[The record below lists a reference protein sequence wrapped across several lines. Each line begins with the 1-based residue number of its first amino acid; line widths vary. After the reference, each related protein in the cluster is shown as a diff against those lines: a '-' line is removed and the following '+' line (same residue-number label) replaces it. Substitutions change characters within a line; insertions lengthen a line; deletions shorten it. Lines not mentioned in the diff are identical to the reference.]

1 MTLQW
6 TVIAFILYLEIGA
19 CLILLLPWIR
29 PLLWKKLF
37 NSRLVNK
44 FKRWADVYSYAILIV
59 LLLLFFDA
67 VREVRKYSAT
77 EVNLDHRHAADAD
90 AVVHMRLF
98 RAQRNLY
105 ISGFSLLLFLVMKRI
120 VGLLSR
126 SAHLEAAAE
135 AAMKQ
140 AESASKHAKTLM
152 DGGDAEVSKKYD
164 EEKKEL
170 QAKLKTAENDKNAM
184 KKQAESLQKEYD
196 RVCEMLATHENGGAG
211 DKKSD

>member
-1 MTLQW
+1 
-6 TVIAFILYLEIGA
+6 
-19 CLILLLPWIR
+19 
-29 PLLWKKLF
+29 WKKFF

-44 FKRWADVYSYAILIV
+44 VKRFADIYSYAVILV

-67 VREVRKYSAT
+67 VREVRKYAHVDISMET
-77 EVNLDHRHAADAD
+77 RHAADAD

-105 ISGFSLLLFLVMKRI
+105 ISGFTLLLFLVMKRI

-152 DGGDAEVSKKYD
+152 DGGDEAVVKKYED
-164 EEKKEL
+164 EKTDLEKK
-170 QAKLKTAENDKNAM
+170 LKVALDDKDAM
-184 KKQAESLQKEYD
+184 KKQAENLQKEYD
-196 RVCEMLATHENGGAG
+196 RVCDLLNAHETGSTGG
-211 DKKSD
+211 KKDD